1 MRDACAR
8 SALCPCIP
16 DVPDSWSCARV
27 FGVNFLNERKRKK
40 KILLSFVVVFLEMLK
55 GHFTS
60 VELFLLQSTVVAEGI
75 GLLRDQ
81 NFTG

>member
-1 MRDACAR
+1 MSIENR
-8 SALCPCIP
+8 SKMMVRGLAEN
-16 DVPDSWSCARV
+16 S
-27 FGVNFLNERKRKK
+27 K
-40 KILLSFVVVFLEMLK
+40 LLSFVVVFLEMLK